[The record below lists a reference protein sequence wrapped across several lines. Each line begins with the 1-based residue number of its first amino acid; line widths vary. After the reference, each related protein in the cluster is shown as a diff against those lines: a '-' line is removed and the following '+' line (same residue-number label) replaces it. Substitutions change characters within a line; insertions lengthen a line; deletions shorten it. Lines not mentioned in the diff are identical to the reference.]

1 MIRFIYNGFITT
13 SNRKDYVGKFL
24 NLIYGFIR
32 KCLLIFSD
40 PLVKYKLWNYEIYI
54 PLSHNLPIVLFSSK
68 NYNTNLG
75 RISNYIAEKYSKL
88 SIIDIGANVGDT
100 VALLRSFNNT
110 QLLCI
115 EGEKPYFELLKK
127 NTNQFTDVT
136 CVNFFLGEK
145 NDEINATVKVDRGT
159 SKLAF
164 DDINKVDIK
173 TLDSVLENFKEFQN
187 SKLIKIDTDGYDFKI
202 LKGSHTLL
210 LNSRPVIFV
219 EFDPNLM
226 RANGED
232 IFSLF
237 AFFTEYQYENIIF
250 YDNFGKY
257 VISLQLD
264 EKEKLFDLSN
274 YFESSDSEKFCD
286 VCVFHAQDKDLF
298 ELTRKN
304 ELDFFSKNR

>member
-13 SNRKDYVGKFL
+13 SNRKDYLGKFK
-24 NLIYGFIR
+24 NLMYGFIR
-32 KCLLIFSD
+32 KSILMFSD

-54 PLSHNLPIVLFSSK
+54 PFSHNLPVVLNSSK

-75 RISNYIAEKYSKL
+75 RISNYVSEKYSK
-88 SIIDIGANVGDT
+88 SNIIDIGANVGDT
-100 VALLRSFNNT
+100 VALLRSFNNS

-164 DDINKVDIK
+164 DNSNKLEIK
-173 TLDSVLENFKEFQN
+173 TLDNILESYDEFKN

-202 LKGSHTLL
+202 LKGSEDLL
-210 LNSRPVIFV
+210 LNSRPIIFV

-226 RANGED
+226 KSNGED
-232 IFSLF
+232 VLSLF
-237 AFFTEYQYENIIF
+237 SFFTKHKYEYIIF

-257 VISLQLD
+257 VISLNLD

-286 VCVFHAQDKDLF
+286 ICVFHMQDKDLF
-298 ELTRKN
+298 ELTRKK
-304 ELDFFSKNR
+304 ELEFFSKNR